1 MKGIFSAIVLLIG
14 TLALLTFFGGIETCN
29 LANYSFNE
37 LFLPARVRIVTRTPA
52 EIKTNNNW
60 TFEKADGQC
69 RVVGIGNNGTTW
81 TADFIDGSWLV
92 DGQRFPS
99 NRKAGPK
106 KELVRIISLEPD
118 REVNFVTRE
127 CHIKEGLFLFTCE

>member
-1 MKGIFSAIVLLIG
+1 MGRATLALDKIPKKSSNVTSIFQNSRGGTKMKGIFSAIVLLIG

-92 DGQRFPS
+92 
-99 NRKAGPK
+99 
-106 KELVRIISLEPD
+106 
-118 REVNFVTRE
+118 
-127 CHIKEGLFLFTCE
+127 